1 MSLDLTIVSGTFD
14 RLSYLQKMV
23 ESAHASLSG
32 PYGLTWEFSLV
43 DGGSRDGTQDW
54 CKAQPDVRLIEH
66 GRLLGAVRAFND
78 GARAALGNYVILAND
93 DIEFIEDSILRAWV
107 FMQAHPDI
115 GIGCFYQDRHGQ
127 AWHVENM
134 PAVKDG
140 VQVSVPYGQVCIV
153 PRWLGDAVGWWGDY
167 LHTYGGDNELT
178 SNVYEMGY
186 KVVPIPNAKIHDAMP
201 NDYLRSVNNITGR
214 SDPRAVRGSH
224 PDTMAWGKRWSRRPE
239 HMAYPNGYR
248 FTGPI
253 VRDSPVQPNL
263 VPVRE
268 RILYLPIYEQGW
280 DVQKT
285 QKRGLREALTERGV
299 VVEVDYV
306 SVAQQGKDALVDRL
320 RTEIER
326 LQPTLILTQLHNA
339 ETLTVN
345 AIRTLRR
352 MTTAPWVNWNGDF
365 WPQNLLSEDGL
376 ALAKTV
382 DLQLTVNRSVLEQY
396 QARGIKAAYWQIGW
410 EPDGVGQPPGEAH
423 DVVFLA
429 SGYSQARQSLVKQ
442 IRSWGLDFALHGSG
456 WPEGWSMGQCLY
468 DFKTGCSIYRGAK
481 ISLGDSQW
489 PDSGFVSNRVMQA
502 LAAGGA
508 ALAHQWFRGM
518 EELGLEDGK
527 TCIVW
532 REVGEL
538 RSRIAYYLTHEA
550 ERQAIAQAGEQLA
563 LTRHSFQARVR
574 ELFAMLPERKAEQVE
589 GDWRW

>member
-14 RLSYLQKMV
+14 RLNYLQKMV
-23 ESAHASLSG
+23 ESARVSIG
-32 PYGLTWEFSLV
+32 QVYGVQYEVVLV
-43 DGGSRDGTQDW
+43 DGGSRDGTQAW

-107 FMQAHPDI
+107 FMQAHLDC

-140 VQVSVPYGQVCIV
+140 VQVSVPYGQVCII
-153 PRWLGDAVGWWGDY
+153 PRWLGDTVGWWGDY

-224 PDTMAWGKRWSRRPE
+224 PDTIKWGNRWSRRPE
-239 HMAYPNGYR
+239 HMAYPNAYKLC
-248 FTGPI
+248 GPI

-285 QKRGLREALTERGV
+285 QKRGLREALAERGV
-299 VVEVDYV
+299 VVELDYV
-306 SVAQQGKDALVDRL
+306 SIAQQGKDALIDRL
-320 RTEIER
+320 RMEVER

-396 QARGIKAAYWQIGW
+396 QTRGIKAAYWQIGW

-429 SGYSQARQSLVKQ
+429 SGYSQARQGLVKQ

-456 WPEGWSMGQCLY
+456 WPEGWSRGQCLY

-518 EELGLEDGK
+518 EELGLEDSK

-538 RSRIAYYLTHEA
+538 KERIAYYLTHEA

-574 ELFAMLPERKAEQVE
+574 ELFAMLPERKAEQAE